1 MKHRNQFLIPAVLL
15 ASFMAPAGAQPVEE
29 NAPEKLLSAE
39 ARAFRLA
46 GPEAYKVNRRSKD
59 LLVDDLNGDGLLDI
73 STTNNERG
81 MMEIYHQVAKPRDGG
96 SRFERTEYALD
107 RVVRS
112 VTAADVDGDGRTDL
126 VLAASPANMAIMYQ
140 DANGRLQSP
149 VSTDIPA
156 DRVVAGDLDGKGG
169 RELLAFAERTI
180 TILPADKRGISLEP
194 REVVYTTGLPASDP
208 MLIDFDSD
216 GRTDIVY
223 HDANSFE
230 ALVVRLQSA
239 EGTFPAEFRVG
250 SNVLRAAAPLA
261 GGPNT
266 PASVI
271 AVQNSNRA
279 LVQLRLGEETGRKP
293 AAGDLELSTTF
304 TVPFAPEARSRRFS
318 VAAGDV
324 DGDGRTDLV
333 MISPEL
339 SQIRVLRQTRGG
351 SLEEKMFP
359 TLQGIESARFLES
372 AAGKPPRIVL
382 FSPEEKTLGLTS
394 WDAATGTLPFPTV
407 LPITGNPVGATA
419 WTKQEKTYVAVLDKT
434 EKGHA
439 LRRFTLGAD
448 GKLSDERPLAPE
460 DALPGSKVKALGL
473 DLMDVNRD
481 GALDMIL
488 FLDFGASR
496 ILTQDAQGGFKPLA
510 ATSAVLDGLLSGT
523 RPGLLKSV
531 DLGAKEGGDS
541 MLAIKDKFARA
552 TWIDKDQNVVVEEQF
567 NGKDSTSRLV
577 DAAVG
582 SLRSADS
589 REVVLLDRPSKLLTV
604 HGRENGGAF
613 TKLIDHPLDDA
624 SYSTVT
630 LFDLDGDQRDDIILA
645 ADDRLSVIYTQPQG
659 LNLNTVS
666 SHSTTIEDG
675 GYGQVWG
682 VNLPGPRAT
691 GIIAIEMS
699 ENYLDFLEV
708 GKDADGNPA
717 LNKFYGFKVF
727 DSEATIARRVNMDG
741 QPEPREIV
749 VSDLNDDGLAD
760 VVTLIHDNIII
771 YPGVQKAP

>member
-1 MKHRNQFLIPAVLL
+1 M
-15 ASFMAPAGAQPVEE
+15 
-29 NAPEKLLSAE
+29 
-39 ARAFRLA
+39 
-46 GPEAYKVNRRSKD
+46 
-59 LLVDDLNGDGLLDI
+59 
-73 STTNNERG
+73 
-81 MMEIYHQVAKPRDGG
+81 
-96 SRFERTEYALD
+96 
-107 RVVRS
+107 
-112 VTAADVDGDGRTDL
+112 
-126 VLAASPANMAIMYQ
+126 
-140 DANGRLQSP
+140 
-149 VSTDIPA
+149 
-156 DRVVAGDLDGKGG
+156 
-169 RELLAFAERTI
+169 
-180 TILPADKRGISLEP
+180 
-194 REVVYTTGLPASDP
+194 
-208 MLIDFDSD
+208 
-216 GRTDIVY
+216 
-223 HDANSFE
+223 
-230 ALVVRLQSA
+230 
-239 EGTFPAEFRVG
+239 
-250 SNVLRAAAPLA
+250 
-261 GGPNT
+261 
-266 PASVI
+266 
-271 AVQNSNRA
+271 
-279 LVQLRLGEETGRKP
+279 
-293 AAGDLELSTTF
+293 
-304 TVPFAPEARSRRFS
+304 
-318 VAAGDV
+318 
-324 DGDGRTDLV
+324 
-333 MISPEL
+333 
-339 SQIRVLRQTRGG
+339 
-351 SLEEKMFP
+351 
-359 TLQGIESARFLES
+359 
-372 AAGKPPRIVL
+372 
-382 FSPEEKTLGLTS
+382 
-394 WDAATGTLPFPTV
+394 
-407 LPITGNPVGATA
+407 
-419 WTKQEKTYVAVLDKT
+419 
-434 EKGHA
+434 
-439 LRRFTLGAD
+439 
-448 GKLSDERPLAPE
+448 
-460 DALPGSKVKALGL
+460 KALGL

-675 GYGQVWG
+675 GYGKVWG